1 MNALQFEKSPY
12 LLQHAENPVDWLPW
26 GEAAFQKAKAEDKP
40 IFLSIGYAACHWC
53 HVMAHES
60 FEDRGVAA
68 ILNHHFVPVKV
79 DREERP
85 DVDSV
90 YMAACAAMTGNGGW
104 PLTALLTP
112 EQKPFWA
119 GTYLKK
125 PQLISLLNEARRLWN
140 QDRERIYKSGE
151 QITGFLQTANQQQPG
166 EPSRALPKTALE
178 TMARHYDSRW
188 GGFGAAPKF
197 PSPHN
202 LLFLLRYHQRTG
214 NADALQMAEGTLE
227 HMFRGGIFDH
237 IGGGFSR
244 YSTDGKWLA
253 PHFEKMLYD
262 NALLS
267 LVYTEAYQM
276 TGEGWYADVA
286 RRTLD
291 YAIRELR
298 NDLGSFCCSQD
309 ADSDGVEGKYYLF
322 TQDELYHLLGADA
335 PAFCRSFGVTQ
346 EGNFHGKNILNLIG
360 NPQWKAAASGAET
373 AVAEKVYS
381 YRKDRTELL
390 LDDKIL
396 TGWNGLMIAALARAG
411 VVLEKKLYLSTAA
424 RTVNFIEE
432 HLRDESGNLLAV
444 WRDGAKHPAKLED
457 CAFYAWGLLEL
468 YGATFDPALL
478 EKAAEIADHL
488 LSEFFDVEKGGFY
501 PYAATGEQL
510 ITRSK
515 EVYDGALPSGNSV
528 AALVLSRLE
537 RLTGEFRFREAAEK
551 QLRFLSGAAQKHPEA
566 HCFTMLTLT
575 EALWETEELVV
586 CTKEEPSELRA
597 YLKKPHPG
605 LTVLLKTPE
614 TAEALDRIAPFTRD
628 YPIPES
634 GAMYYRCHGGAC
646 ERPADTLI

>member
-26 GEAAFQKAKAEDKP
+26 GEKAFERAKAENKL

-60 FEDRGVAA
+60 FVDPGVAA
-68 ILNHHFVPVKV
+68 ILNHHFISVKV

-104 PLTALLTP
+104 PLTVLLTP

-125 PQLISLLNEARRLWN
+125 PQLISLLNEASRLWER
-140 QDRERIYKSGE
+140 DPERIEKSGE
-151 QITGFLQTANQQQPG
+151 QITGFLQNGNQPKPG
-166 EPSRALPKTALE
+166 EPSKELLRTAVE
-178 TMARHYDSRW
+178 TMQRHYDSLF

-197 PSPHN
+197 PTPHN
-202 LLFLLRYHQRTG
+202 LLFLLRYHLRTQ
-214 NADALQMAEGTLE
+214 NDEALRMAEGTLE

-262 NALLS
+262 NALLAM
-267 LVYTEAYQM
+267 LYTEAYQM
-276 TGEGWYADVA
+276 TGEKWYADVA
-286 RRTLD
+286 RRTLE

-298 NDLGSFCCSQD
+298 NDPGGFCCSQD

-335 PAFCRSFGVTQ
+335 PGFCRRFGVSK

-360 NPQWKAAASGAET
+360 NPNWKNAASGLET
-373 AVAEKVYS
+373 TLREKLYN
-381 YRKDRTELL
+381 YRKGRTKLL
-390 LDDKIL
+390 LDDKVL

-411 VVLEKKLYLSTAA
+411 LILEEPFYLSTAA
-424 RTVNFIEE
+424 RTVSFIEE
-432 HLRDESGNLLAV
+432 HLREENGNLLAV
-444 WRDGAKHPAKLED
+444 WRGEAVHPAKLED
-457 CAFYAWGLLEL
+457 CTFYAWGLLEL
-468 YGATFDPALL
+468 YQVTFDPALL
-478 EKAAEIADHL
+478 EKAAALADHL
-488 LSEFFDVEKGGFY
+488 LSDFFDEASGGFY
-501 PYAATGEQL
+501 LYGINDEQL
-510 ITRSK
+510 ITRTK
-515 EVYDGALPSGNSV
+515 EVYDGALPSGNAA

-537 RLTGEFRFREAAEK
+537 RLTGEPRFREAAEK
-551 QLRFLSGAAQKHPEA
+551 QLRFLAGAAQKHPDA
-566 HCFTMLTLT
+566 HCFTLLVLT

-586 CTKEEPSELRA
+586 CAKEEPNELRE

-614 TAEALDRIAPFTRD
+614 SAEALDRLAPFTRE
-628 YPIPES
+628 YPIPAS
-634 GAMYYRCHGGAC
+634 GAMYYRCHGGVC
-646 ERPADTLI
+646 QRPAKTLI

>member
-12 LLQHAENPVDWLPW
+12 LLQHADNPVDWLPW
-26 GEAAFQKAKAEDKP
+26 GERAFERAKAENKL

-60 FEDRGVAA
+60 FEDKGVAA
-68 ILNHHFVPVKV
+68 ILNRRFIPVKV

-104 PLTALLTP
+104 PLTVLLTP

-125 PQLISLLNEARRLWN
+125 PQLISLLNEAGRLWE
-140 QDRERIYKSGE
+140 QDPERIEKSGE
-151 QITGFLQTANQQQPG
+151 QITSFLQNANQPKPG
-166 EPSRALPKTALE
+166 EPSKALLQTAAE
-178 TMARHYDSRW
+178 TMQRHYDSLW

-197 PSPHN
+197 PTPHN
-202 LLFLLRYHQRTG
+202 LLFLLRYHLRTV
-214 NADALQMAEGTLE
+214 NDEALKMAEGTME

-244 YSTDGKWLA
+244 YSTDRKWLA

-267 LVYTEAYQM
+267 LLYTEAFQI
-276 TGEGWYADVA
+276 TGEQWYADVA

-298 NDLGSFCCSQD
+298 NDLGGFCCSQD

-335 PAFCRSFGVTQ
+335 PGFCRSFGVSR

-360 NPQWKAAASGAET
+360 NSQWKSAASGMET
-373 AVAEKVYS
+373 APVEKVYN
-381 YRKDRTELL
+381 YRKGRTKLL
-390 LDDKIL
+390 LDDKVL
-396 TGWNGLMIAALARAG
+396 TGWKGLMIAALARAG
-411 VVLEKKLYLSTAA
+411 LVLEEKSFLSTAA
-424 RTVNFIEE
+424 RTVNFIEKN
-432 HLRDESGNLLAV
+432 LRDERGSLLAV
-444 WRDGAKHPAKLED
+444 WRGEAAHPAKLED

-468 YGATFDPALL
+468 YEVTFDPQLL
-478 EKAAEIADHL
+478 ERTVKLADHL
-488 LSEFFDVEKGGFY
+488 LSEFFDEESGGFY
-501 PYAATGEQL
+501 LYGVHDEQL
-510 ITRSK
+510 ITRTK
-515 EVYDGALPSGNSV
+515 EVYDGAIPSGNAV

-537 RLTGEFRFREAAEK
+537 RLTGEPRFREAAEK
-551 QLRFLSGAAQKHPEA
+551 QLRFLAGAAQKHPEA
-566 HCFTMLTLT
+566 HCFTLLTLT
-575 EALWETEELVV
+575 ETLWETEELVV
-586 CTKEEPSELRA
+586 CAKEEPTELRA
-597 YLKKPHPG
+597 YLRKSHPG

-614 TAEALDRIAPFTRD
+614 TAQALDRLAPFTRE
-628 YPIPES
+628 YPIPEA
-634 GAMYYRCHGGAC
+634 GALYYRCHGGIC
-646 ERPADTLI
+646 ERPTETLI

>member
-12 LLQHAENPVDWLPW
+12 LLQHAANPVDWLPW
-26 GEAAFQKAKAEDKP
+26 GEAAFQKAKEENKP

-53 HVMAHES
+53 HVMGHES

-68 ILNHHFVPVKV
+68 ILNRHFIPVKV

-104 PLTALLTP
+104 PLTVLLTP

-125 PQLISLLNEARRLWN
+125 PQLISLLNEASRLW
-140 QDRERIYKSGE
+140 ERDPEKILKSGE
-151 QITGFLQTANQQQPG
+151 QITGFLQNANQPQPG
-166 EPSRALPKTALE
+166 DPSTELLKTAEE
-178 TMARHYDSRW
+178 TMQRHYDSIW

-197 PSPHN
+197 PTPHN

-214 NADALQMAEGTLE
+214 NDDALRMAEGTLE

-244 YSTDGKWLA
+244 YSTDGKWLT

-262 NALLS
+262 NALLA

-276 TGEGWYADVA
+276 TGETWYAAVA

-291 YAIRELR
+291 HTIRELK
-298 NDLGSFCCSQD
+298 NDLDGFCCSQD

-335 PAFCRSFGVTQ
+335 PGFCRSFGVSK
-346 EGNFHGKNILNLIG
+346 EGNFHGKNILNLIE
-360 NPQWKAAASGAET
+360 NPQWKNAASGMET
-373 AVAEKVYS
+373 ALLEKVYN
-381 YRKDRTELL
+381 YRKERTKLL
-390 LDDKIL
+390 LDDKVL
-396 TGWNGLMIAALARAG
+396 TAWNGLMIAALARAG
-411 VVLEKKLYLSTAA
+411 LVLEEPSFLNTAA
-424 RTVNFIEE
+424 RTVSFIEDN
-432 HLRDESGNLLAV
+432 LRDKRGNLLAV
-444 WRDGAKHPAKLED
+444 WRGAAAHPAKLED

-468 YGATFDPALL
+468 YQVTFNSQLL
-478 EKAAEIADHL
+478 ETAVELADHL
-488 LSEFFDVEKGGFY
+488 LSDFFDQESGGFY
-501 PYAATGEQL
+501 LYGVNDEQL

-515 EVYDGALPSGNSV
+515 EVYDGAIPSGNAA

-537 RLTGEFRFREAAEK
+537 RLTGELRFRQAAEK
-551 QLRFLSGAAQKHPEA
+551 QLRFLAGAAQKHPEA
-566 HCFTMLTLT
+566 HCFTLLTLA
-575 EALWETEELVV
+575 EALWDTEELVV
-586 CTKEEPSELRA
+586 CAQEEPKELRA
-597 YLKKPHPG
+597 YLRKPHPG

-614 TAEALDRIAPFTRD
+614 SAQALERLAPFTKA
-628 YPIPES
+628 YPIPDS
-634 GAMYYRCHGGAC
+634 GTMYYRCHSGAC
-646 ERPADTLI
+646 EHPSETLI